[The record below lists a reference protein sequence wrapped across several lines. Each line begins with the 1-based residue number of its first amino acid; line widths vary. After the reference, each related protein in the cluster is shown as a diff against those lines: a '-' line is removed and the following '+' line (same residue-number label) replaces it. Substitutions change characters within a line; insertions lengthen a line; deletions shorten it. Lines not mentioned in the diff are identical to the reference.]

1 MTKNIDRKGP
11 SFHRHSLRKLA
22 WGGAALVATGICAMA
37 VAQTLPESA
46 ASILGMDAASLARM
60 TASYQ
65 RTASIPSPQDNPT
78 TEAKVNLGKKLF
90 FDPRLSGS
98 GAISCASCH
107 NPSFGWQDA
116 LPTAVGDH
124 GGVLGRHTPTILNT
138 AWAEPLFWDGRAD
151 TLEQQ
156 ATGPMLANAEMAGSK
171 DKVVATISTVP
182 EYRDGMAKL
191 FPKDPYTIENVAKLL
206 AAYERTIVS
215 GEAPFDRW
223 IKGDVNAISDGAKR
237 GFVLFN
243 TKGNCASCHSSWRFT
258 DDGFHDIGLP
268 GSDIGR
274 AKIMSTLPIFD
285 HAFKTPTLRNIA
297 ERAPYMHDGSVKTL
311 EAVVDH
317 YDHGFIQRA
326 SLSDQVK
333 PLHLTAQDRADL
345 VEFMKAL
352 TSKDSAVSVPV
363 LPR

>member
-1 MTKNIDRKGP
+1 MKKSVDRNRLAG
-11 SFHRHSLRKLA
+11 RGGLRKLA
-22 WGGAALVATGICAMA
+22 WGAAVLATGTFGALA
-37 VAQTLPESA
+37 VARTMPESA
-46 ASILGMDAASLARM
+46 ASVLTMNTAELAKLM
-60 TASYQ
+60 GSYR
-65 RTASIPSPQDNPT
+65 RTSSIPSPADNPT
-78 TEAKVNLGKKLF
+78 TVEKVRLGKMLF

-107 NPSFGWQDA
+107 NPSLGWQDGQ
-116 LPTAVGDH
+116 PTAVGDH

-151 TLEQQ
+151 TLEAQ
-156 ATGPMLANAEMAGSK
+156 ATGPIMAAAEMAGSK
-171 DKVVATISTVP
+171 EKVIATVSTVP
-182 EYRDGMAKL
+182 EYRDGMGRL
-191 FPKDPYTIENVAKLL
+191 FGGKDPYTVGNVAKLI
-206 AAYERTIVS
+206 AAYERTVVS

-223 IKGDVNAISDGAKR
+223 LMGNQHAMSDAAKR
-237 GFVLFN
+237 GFTLFN

-268 GSDIGR
+268 GDDPGR
-274 AKIMSTLPIFD
+274 AKIMPGLAILE

-297 ERAPYMHDGSVKTL
+297 ERGPYMHDGSIRTL
-311 EAVVDH
+311 EGVVDH

-326 SLSDQVK
+326 SLSDQIK
-333 PLHLTAQDRADL
+333 PLRLTAQDKADL

-352 TSKDSAVSVPV
+352 TSKDRPVNYPV